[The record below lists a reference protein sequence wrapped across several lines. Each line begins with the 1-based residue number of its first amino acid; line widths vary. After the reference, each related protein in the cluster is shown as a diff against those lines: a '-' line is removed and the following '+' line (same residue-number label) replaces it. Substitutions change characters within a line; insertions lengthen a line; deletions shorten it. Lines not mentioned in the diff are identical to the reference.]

1 MEGIRELLIY
11 IGKRIITSLLVI
23 FAAIVIVFLISHVLT
38 SNPAALWAGPKAK
51 PSTINYIVLRYHL
64 NDPLYVQF
72 EYFLLGLLQGDLGLD
87 PVTGKPIMSEIMFY
101 FPNTLELV
109 ISSLI
114 IIIIVGIGLGY
125 IAAIKFGTKIDSAI
139 RIFYTA
145 AWASPI
151 YLISV
156 FFILAFSSWIPL
168 FPSGGMYSSTIIP
181 PRTITGIFIL
191 DSLLNLDF
199 SAFADGVYHLILPSI
214 SLAFL
219 NFGIITRISRN
230 GILSVKWMPYVKM
243 ARAKGLDEKQVNRY
257 HILRNGLIESNTMIA
272 VMFGWLITGTV
283 VTEEIFSWP
292 GVGRFAYQAITSDNY
307 LVLIYIVILFTVFVI
322 IANLIAD
329 ILYAILDPRIRMGG
343 E

>member
-1 MEGIRELLIY
+1 MEGIRELAIY
-11 IGKRIITSLLVI
+11 IGRRVLTSILVI
-23 FAAIVIVFLISHVLT
+23 FAAVIIVFLISHVLT

-51 PSTINYIVLRYHL
+51 PSTINYIIERYHL
-64 NDPLYVQF
+64 KDPLYIQF
-72 EYFLLGLLQGDLGLD
+72 EYFTLNLLTGNLGLD
-87 PVTGKPIMSEIMFY
+87 PVTGKPIASEILFY

-109 ISSLI
+109 LSALL
-114 IIIIVGIGLGY
+114 IIIIVGVGLGY
-125 IAAIKFGTKIDSAI
+125 IAAIKFGSKIDAAI

-181 PRTITGIFIL
+181 PRTITGIFVL

-199 SAFADGVYHLILPSI
+199 SAFLDGLYHLVLPSV

-230 GILSVKWMPYVKM
+230 GILSVKWLPHVKL
-243 ARAKGLDEKQVNRY
+243 AKAKGLDEKYVNRY

-292 GVGRFAYQAITSDNY
+292 GVGRFAYEAITSDNY
-307 LVLIYIVILFTVFVI
+307 PVLIYIVILFTVFVI
-322 IANLIAD
+322 VANLIAD

>member
-1 MEGIRELLIY
+1 MEGVKELLIY
-11 IGKRIITSLLVI
+11 IGKRVGTSIIVI
-23 FAAIVIVFLISHVLT
+23 FAAIIIVFLISHVLT

-51 PSTINYIVLRYHL
+51 PSTINYIIIRYHL
-64 NDPLYVQF
+64 NDPLYIQF
-72 EYFLLGLLQGDLGLD
+72 EYFILSLLKGDLGLD
-87 PVTGKPIMSEIMFY
+87 PVTGKPIMSEILYY

-109 ISSLI
+109 FSALI
-114 IIIIVGIGLGY
+114 LIVIIGIGLGY
-125 IAAIKFGTKIDSAI
+125 IAAIKFGSKIDGAI

-156 FFILAFSSWIPL
+156 LFILAFSTYLPI
-168 FPSGGMYSSTIIP
+168 FPSGGMYSPTIVL
-181 PRTITGIFIL
+181 PRQITGIFII
-191 DSLLNLDF
+191 DALLNFNLG
-199 SAFADGVYHLILPSI
+199 AFLDGVYHLVLPSI

-230 GILSVKWMPYVKM
+230 GILNVKWMNYVKL
-243 ARAKGLDEKQVNRY
+243 AKAKGLSEKNINRY

-283 VTEEIFSWP
+283 ITEEIFSWP
-292 GVGRFAYQAITSDNY
+292 GVGRFAYEAITSDNY
-307 LVLIYIVILFTVFVI
+307 PVLIYIVILFTIFVI
-322 IANLIAD
+322 VANLIAD
-329 ILYAILDPRIRMGG
+329 IFYAILDPRIRMGG